1 MSNEDE
7 ICRQSADGDNRERGS
22 VENDNNCEENELL
35 EEFDKI
41 EFDAID
47 EEAARLQYRF
57 TQIESKPAPIRSTD
71 SEDDEDFRTNF
82 QSISFTNL
90 DDVWNR
96 DFSYLYPSDEQI
108 DQLVNGDVVLEDGK
122 NLLKVKSIC
131 LLLIMVFAL
140 SSWRQCE
147 EAYVGKKRGWFWH
160 SETWQGTKPIP
171 REKGLV
177 FCWFK

>member
-140 SSWRQCE
+140 SS
-147 EAYVGKKRGWFWH
+147 
-160 SETWQGTKPIP
+160 
-171 REKGLV
+171 
-177 FCWFK
+177 